1 MTIAEEIK
9 LLADKIQKCEDR
21 KVVINKT
28 IDKYFEKIS
37 QLQVNK
43 SK

>member
-9 LLADKIQKCEDR
+9 LLAEKIQKCEDR
-21 KVVINKT
+21 KVVINNT
-28 IDKYFEKIS
+28 INKYFEKIS
-37 QLQVNK
+37 QLQNKK